1 MHFSSHRLH
10 RDIISLRRAR
20 LLTIARP
27 QIDGKG
33 KKYGEFAE
41 KEFPNWGEEGM
52 SMENPAM
59 AMVGKTS
66 KEELARRMSVQL
78 QQAAG
83 TW

>member
-1 MHFSSHRLH
+1 M
-10 RDIISLRRAR
+10 
-20 LLTIARP
+20 LTVAHP

-33 KKYGEFAE
+33 KKYGEYAE
-41 KEFPNWGEEGM
+41 KEFPNWGEEGA

-59 AMVGKTS
+59 AMVGKTC